1 MTLACKCIIITNTY
15 FLVECDIIKSISS
28 PSASSLLVRW
38 TSYTGAT
45 NYILDLRVVNM
56 SSVAPVVVT
65 VSASTTQKQVF
76 GLSPGTLYNVVVKVF
91 RFYSVECLDT
101 GIGKTGQWRVCV
113 YLLGMVRRY
122 QIIIF
127 SDGQNGGTDTQ
138 NSSRTLYLHN
148 LHEQR
153 NTAFFLK
160 QKKMKN
166 KNSKLYVIS

>member
-28 PSASSLLVRW
+28 PSASSLLVQW

-101 GIGKTGQWRVCV
+101 GIGRTGQWRVCV

-127 SDGQNGGTDTQ
+127 SDGQNGGTDTKFQQ
-138 NSSRTLYLHN
+138 NLILAQFTW
-148 LHEQR
+148 
-153 NTAFFLK
+153 T
-160 QKKMKN
+160 KKHCILFKTEKN
-166 KNSKLYVIS
+166 EE